1 MKFTLFPHTGGK
13 KTIANE
19 HFRGQTMED
28 SELFKVRREKV
39 EALAASG
46 VETYPNDAKV
56 THLSKQILDTYGPM
70 DNETLEKVAER
81 FSIAGRIMAI
91 RDFGKG
97 AFIAVQDRKG
107 RIQAFIRKDKVG
119 EAAFALFKS
128 LDVGDI
134 VHLTGRV
141 FKTRTGELT
150 LEVEGL
156 RLLTKCL
163 RPLPEKWHGLTD
175 VEIRYRQRYLDLT
188 VNPKV
193 KEVFE
198 ARSRIIQSIRTFL
211 HERDFLEVE
220 TPMMQPMA
228 GGAMAKPFKTY
239 HNALGQD
246 LFLRIAPELYLKRLV
261 AGGLER
267 VFELNRNFRNEGIST
282 LHNPEFTMMEFYM
295 AYATYEDLMTLTEE
309 LITGLVREIFGTLKI
324 TYQGTELDF
333 TPPWARV
340 SVGEALVKYAGLD
353 PASLEDRGKA
363 LQEAEKRGILFEGNQ
378 PLGKVLMG
386 IFDEVVEGKLI
397 QPTFVTQYP
406 LEVSPLSRKN
416 SRHPEFVDR
425 FELYIHGREIANAF
439 SELNDPADQ
448 KNRFLMQIEQ
458 REAGD
463 EEAHGM
469 DEDYI
474 MALEYGMPPT
484 AGEGIGIDRLV
495 MLLTD
500 SPSIRDVIL
509 FPHMR
514 RRETGESK
522 TEDEN
527 VRG

>member
-1 MKFTLFPHTGGK
+1 
-13 KTIANE
+13 
-19 HFRGQTMED
+19 
-28 SELFKVRREKV
+28 
-39 EALAASG
+39 
-46 VETYPNDAKV
+46 
-56 THLSKQILDTYGPM
+56 
-70 DNETLEKVAER
+70 
-81 FSIAGRIMAI
+81 
-91 RDFGKG
+91 
-97 AFIAVQDRKG
+97 
-107 RIQAFIRKDKVG
+107 
-119 EAAFALFKS
+119 
-128 LDVGDI
+128 
-134 VHLTGRV
+134 
-141 FKTRTGELT
+141 
-150 LEVEGL
+150 
-156 RLLTKCL
+156 
-163 RPLPEKWHGLTD
+163 
-175 VEIRYRQRYLDLT
+175 
-188 VNPKV
+188 
-193 KEVFE
+193 
-198 ARSRIIQSIRTFL
+198 
-211 HERDFLEVE
+211 
-220 TPMMQPMA
+220 MA

-246 LFLRIAPELYLKRLV
+246 LYLRIAPELYLKRLV
-261 AGGLER
+261 AGGMER

-309 LITGLVREIFGTLKI
+309 MIGSLVREILGTLTI
-324 TYQGTELDF
+324 AYQGTEIDF

-340 SVGEALVKYAGLD
+340 TVREALVKYAGLD
-353 PASLEDRGKA
+353 PAALDDAGKA
-363 LQEAEKRGILFEGNQ
+363 LQEAEKRGIHFEGKE
-378 PLGKVLMG
+378 PLGKILMG

-416 SRHPEFVDR
+416 SGDPGFVDR

-448 KNRFLMQIEQ
+448 KNRFLMQLKQ

-474 MALEYGMPPT
+474 TALEYGMPPT

-514 RRETGESK
+514 RREAGEK
-522 TEDEN
+522 QEEAEKI
-527 VRG
+527 